1 MSSAVLLAYYCLLVL
16 LASIA
21 GGMAPVWFRLT
32 HRWMECAVSFVAGT
46 ILGVAVLDMLPH
58 ALVSASG
65 NGAPTSATVTT
76 VLLWTLGGLLAMFF
90 VERFFCFHHHE
101 APGEVLLAAAP
112 PQERTDRIVHPTGWH
127 EHDYAGCSHG
137 PHPYADHVH
146 DITWSGAALGL
157 GLHSVMNGI
166 ALAASVDDSHGGSLA
181 GLGVFLA
188 VFLHKPFDAMTIATL
203 MAKAGWSIAAR
214 CVVNGLFALA
224 VPVGVVL
231 FYLGGMLPEASGNGV
246 AYALAFSA
254 GVFLCISMSDL
265 LPELQFHHHDR
276 LLLSLALLAGLAV
289 AFIAGRF
296 EAAGHTHAPPA
307 ADVGQ
312 AIQE

>member
-1 MSSAVLLAYYCLLVL
+1 MSSVVLLAYYCVLVL

-21 GGMAPVWFRLT
+21 GGMVPVWFRLT

-46 ILGVAVLDMLPH
+46 MLGVALLDMLPH
-58 ALVSASG
+58 ALVA
-65 NGAPTSATVTT
+65 ATGSDGSLSSTGVVR
-76 VLLWTLGGLLAMFF
+76 VLMWTLSGLLAMFF

-101 APGEVLLAAAP
+101 APGEVLL
-112 PQERTDRIVHPTGWH
+112 DSVH
-127 EHDYAGCSHG
+127 EHEHGACSHG
-137 PHPYADHVH
+137 PQPHTDHFH

-157 GLHSVMNGI
+157 GLHSVMNGV
-166 ALAASVDDSHGGSLA
+166 ALAASVEDAHGGARLA

-203 MAKAGWSIAAR
+203 MAKGGWSIAAR

-224 VPVGVVL
+224 VPVGVAV
-231 FYLGGMLPEASGNGV
+231 FYAGGMLPEASGNGV

-276 LLLSLALLAGLAV
+276 LLLSLALIAGLAV
-289 AFIAGRF
+289 AFIAGHF
-296 EAAGHTHAPPA
+296 EAVGHSHAPPGV
-307 ADVGQ
+307 DM
-312 AIQE
+312 

>member
-1 MSSAVLLAYYCLLVL
+1 MSAPVLLAYYCLLVL
-16 LASIA
+16 LASIT
-21 GGMAPVWFRLT
+21 GGMVPVWFRLT

-46 ILGVAVLDMLPH
+46 MLGVALLHMLPH
-58 ALVSASG
+58 ALVSAIG
-65 NGAPTSATVTT
+65 TGGPLTSAAVVN

-101 APGEVLLAAAP
+101 APGDVLLA
-112 PQERTDRIVHPTGWH
+112 PQHSKNHNEC
-127 EHDYAGCSHG
+127 AHG
-137 PHPYADHVH
+137 PQPHTDHFH

-166 ALAASVDDSHGGSLA
+166 ALAASVEDAHGAGRLA

-188 VFLHKPFDAMTIATL
+188 VVLHKPFDAMTIATL
-203 MAKAGWSIAAR
+203 MAKGGWSIAAR

-224 VPVGVVL
+224 VPVGVAL
-231 FYLGGMLPEASGNGV
+231 FYLSGVLPVASPNGV

-276 LLLSLALLAGLAV
+276 LLLSLALMAGLAV
-289 AFIAGRF
+289 AFIAGQF
-296 EAAGHTHAPPA
+296 ESAGHSHAVPA
-307 ADVGQ
+307 ADVSQSIKG
-312 AIQE
+312 